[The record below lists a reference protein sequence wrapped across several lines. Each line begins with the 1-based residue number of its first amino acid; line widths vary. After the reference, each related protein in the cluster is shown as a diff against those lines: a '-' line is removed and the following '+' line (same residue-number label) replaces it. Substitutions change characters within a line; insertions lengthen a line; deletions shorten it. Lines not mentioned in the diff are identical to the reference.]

1 MLSLADN
8 ETVTQVGPRTPMGD
22 YLRSFWMPFLLTEEL
37 PAPDCPP
44 VRVELLNE
52 QLVAFRDTS
61 GRVGLVQHRCPHR
74 RAGLFYGR
82 NEENGLRCVYHGW
95 KFDVEGNCVDMPAEP
110 EWSNF
115 RNKVRITAYP
125 CRETGGVIWTYM
137 GPPDRT
143 PSIPDLGWL
152 SVPPDHRYITKRI
165 ERANWVQGMEGG
177 LDPAHSNYLHS
188 TMDRHWQ
195 TPQWRE
201 TMKNSPRLRDRYH
214 AFDKSP
220 RFFVHETDYGL
231 LIGAQRNAEPDT
243 FYWRVTHWAAPFYNL
258 IGQQPATSAGPV
270 TRAGSLAWIPLNDTT
285 TFVFKVDWRDDRPLS
300 EDDVRAAENFSG
312 PTLPGSFLPAGN
324 AENDYLI
331 DRGLQ
336 QTTTFTGIGAT
347 QWQDLAVQETMGPI
361 VDRTEEHL
369 GISDTA
375 IIRMR
380 QLLLRG
386 ARDLREGAEPYG
398 ASHPDVYNIRAA
410 EAVLPRSDGF
420 DPHLLR
426 SFSEVGAG
434 NGATGA

>member
-1 MLSLADN
+1 MLSLTDN
-8 ETVTQVGPRTPMGD
+8 ETMTQVGPGTPMGN
-22 YLRSFWMPFLLTEEL
+22 YLRSFWMPFLLAEEL

-74 RAGLFYGR
+74 RAGLFYAR

-95 KFDVEGNCVDMPAEP
+95 KFDVDGNCVDMPSEP
-110 EWSNF
+110 ERANF
-115 RNKVRITAYP
+115 KNKVRITAYP
-125 CRETGGVIWTYM
+125 CREAGGVVWTYM
-137 GPPDRT
+137 GPPDRM

-152 SVPPDHRYITKRI
+152 GVPSDHRYITKRI
-165 ERANWVQGMEGG
+165 ERTNWVQGLEGG

-195 TPQWRE
+195 PPEWRE
-201 TMKNSPRLRDRYH
+201 AMKSSPRLRDRYH

-220 RFFVHETDYGL
+220 RFFIHETDYGL
-231 LIGAQRNAEPDT
+231 LVGAQRDAEPDT

-258 IGQQPATSAGPV
+258 IGQQPVGSAGPV

-300 EDDVRAAENFSG
+300 DADVAAAENFSG

-324 AENDYLI
+324 ADNDYLI
-331 DRGLQ
+331 DRGVQ
-336 QTTTFTGIGAT
+336 QTATYTGIGPT
-347 QWQDLAVQETMGPI
+347 QWQDLAVQEAMGPI

-369 GISDTA
+369 GVSDTA

-386 ARDLREGAEPYG
+386 ARELLEGAEPHG

-426 SFSEVGAG
+426 SLSVPQPSA
-434 NGATGA
+434 